1 MTIPGTGSTGN
12 AVTDAQRIEI
22 VALAKAG
29 ISRNK
34 ICVQVFGSKGRNF
47 DKVKVDCYDR
57 EIVGWEFAVRGRA
70 KEAARALE
78 MACLTRFGTLRPSGD
93 VPVIRSDT
101 GLIFPSRRLGEA
113 CRFYRLPQE
122 FITPY
127 TPEQHGL
134 TQTARIT
141 RWARAARASIS
152 SSCKTYPL
160 RHRAG
165 VVSS

>member
-1 MTIPGTGSTGN
+1 MACPGTGSCGTSI
-12 AVTDAQRIEI
+12 TDAQRIEI

-93 VPVIRSDT
+93 VPVIRSDN
-101 GLIFPSRRLGEA
+101 GLIFPSQRLGDA
-113 CRFYRLPQE
+113 CRFAPVVAGVHYTVYAGTAWAYRAVVSL
-122 FITPY
+122 
-127 TPEQHGL
+127 G
-134 TQTARIT
+134 
-141 RWARAARASIS
+141 
-152 SSCKTYPL
+152 YPL
-160 RHRAG
+160 GEGG
-165 VVSS
+165 VCMAAPVSEFC